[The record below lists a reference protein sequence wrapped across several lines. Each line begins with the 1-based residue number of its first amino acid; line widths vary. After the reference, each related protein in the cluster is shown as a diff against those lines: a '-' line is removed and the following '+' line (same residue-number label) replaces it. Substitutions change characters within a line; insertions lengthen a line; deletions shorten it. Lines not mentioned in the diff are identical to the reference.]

1 MSLTVTRPELL
12 SNGSDQLFRRA
23 LHDALGFSSRLQEI
37 RNRLG
42 EVIGLTGPAYSILI
56 AIEHLSSEGEVGV
69 SRVSDHLHLSGAFAT
84 TEVIKLVKAG
94 LVHKETHP
102 EDGRRVVLTVTD
114 LAREKLAELA
124 ATQKPVNDEI
134 FNAFGPE
141 DLETFARLMS
151 SLVSGTKGALALLHL
166 LAEQRRRQA

>member
-1 MSLTVTRPELL
+1 MPLTVTRPELL
-12 SNGSDQLFRRA
+12 SNGDDQLFRRA

-69 SRVSDHLHLSGAFAT
+69 SRVSDHLHLSGAFVT
-84 TEVIKLVKAG
+84 IEVIKLVKAG
-94 LVHKETHP
+94 LVRKETDP
-102 EDGRRVVLTVTD
+102 EDGRRVILTVTE
-114 LAREKLAELA
+114 LAHEKLAELST
-124 ATQKPVNDEI
+124 TQQPVNDEI
-134 FNAFGPE
+134 FNAFGSE
-141 DLETFARLMS
+141 DLESFARMMS